1 MNKSRKIHKGKSR
14 EYSIAGSSG
23 TNNPTEYSMDGDVK
37 MREWYIP
44 RYEEK
49 VPIFDNKG
57 VDLEGFREKCLRHFN
72 RYPRDYE
79 GDSKAQVSFIEDH
92 LGGEVLRWYKVRER
106 IKQRNDPDIE
116 LLFAHIHERFPPE
129 SPIEVSRNKLLRLK
143 HEWEKLTNTWL
154 SSMNLRI
161 Y

>member
-1 MNKSRKIHKGKSR
+1 MKLLLKIHHES
-14 EYSIAGSSG
+14 
-23 TNNPTEYSMDGDVK
+23 
-37 MREWYIP
+37 P
-44 RYEEK
+44 R
-49 VPIFDNKG
+49 I
-57 VDLEGFREKCLRHFN
+57 H
-72 RYPRDYE
+72 
-79 GDSKAQVSFIEDH
+79 DS
-92 LGGEVLRWYKVRER
+92 EVLRWYRVRER
-106 IKQRNDPDIE
+106 IRQRSNPDVE